1 MKPVRLPV
9 YLLLPLLAFSSAPA
23 VASAG
28 GRPAATNVSVAR
40 SHFLRGVELYRSGAY
55 DAALAEFSRAYES
68 APHYR
73 ILYNLAQIQAQRHDY
88 VASLELFR
96 KYMAQGAGEISEAR
110 AADVAR
116 EMAELTRR
124 IARLHVESNVDGAR
138 LFVNDA
144 PPVELPMAAPLLV
157 NAGIHRLRLEKPGY
171 LPGFRTITLT
181 GGDELSFSLDLSAEL
196 EMDEEEEAPLSAPP
210 DVVQAPPEAP
220 GQAALWASL
229 TATGVLTGAAV
240 TFGVLALGA
249 DNELDRQL
257 ADEAAPRGMVAGTR
271 ERVRTYATLTDVF
284 GVAAAAAL
292 GMSAYFFFSE
302 PSSEPEDEES
312 RLRAV
317 ITPRRAEVWWT
328 TEF

>member
-1 MKPVRLPV
+1 MKPV
-9 YLLLPLLAFSSAPA
+9 YLLVPVLVLSSARASASNEAHA
-23 VASAG
+23 VA
-28 GRPAATNVSVAR
+28 PNVLVAR

-55 DAALAEFSRAYES
+55 DAALAEFSRAHDS

-96 KYMAQGAGEISEAR
+96 QYLEQGAGEISEAR
-110 AADVAR
+110 AAEVAS

-138 LFVNDA
+138 LFVNDG
-144 PPVELPMAAPLLV
+144 PPVELPLPAPLLV

-171 LPGFRTITLT
+171 LPAFRTVTLT

-196 EMDEEEEAPLSAPP
+196 EMDEAPSLAALEPP
-210 DVVQAPPEAP
+210 QAPPEAP
-220 GQAALWASL
+220 AQTALWASL
-229 TATGVLTGAAV
+229 AATGVLTGAAV

-257 ADEAAPRGMVAGTR
+257 ADDTAPRGLVEGTR
-271 ERVRTYATLTDVF
+271 ERVRTYDLLTDAF
-284 GVAAAAAL
+284 GVAAATAL
-292 GMSAYFFFSE
+292 GVSAYFFFSA
-302 PSSEPEDEES
+302 PSAAPSDEDS

-317 ITPRRAEVWWT
+317 VTPRGAEMWWT
-328 TEF
+328 TAF

>member
-1 MKPVRLPV
+1 MKPLYVLVPV
-9 YLLLPLLAFSSAPA
+9 LLLSSARALASNDERP
-23 VASAG
+23 VA
-28 GRPAATNVSVAR
+28 PHVLVAR

-55 DAALAEFSRAYES
+55 DAALAEFSRAYDS

-96 KYMAQGAGEISEAR
+96 QYLEQGSAEISDAR
-110 AADVAR
+110 AAEVAS
-116 EMAELTRR
+116 EVAELTRR

-138 LFVNDA
+138 LFVNDG
-144 PPVELPMAAPLLV
+144 PPVELPLPAPLLV

-171 LPGFRTITLT
+171 LPAFRTVTLT

-196 EMDEEEEAPLSAPP
+196 EMDEAETPSPSVREPSLAPP
-210 DVVQAPPEAP
+210 KAPA
-220 GQAALWASL
+220 QTALWASL

-257 ADEAAPRGMVAGTR
+257 ADDMAPRGVVEGTR
-271 ERVRTYATLTDVF
+271 ERVRTYALLTDAF
-284 GVAAAAAL
+284 GVAAATAL
-292 GMSAYFFFSE
+292 GVSAYFFFSTPSDE
-302 PSSEPEDEES
+302 PAAEDS

-317 ITPRRAEVWWT
+317 VTPRGAEMWWT
-328 TEF
+328 TAF

>member
-1 MKPVRLPV
+1 MKPV
-9 YLLLPLLAFSSAPA
+9 YLLVPFLAFSSASA
-23 VASAG
+23 VASDD
-28 GRPAATNVSVAR
+28 GRAADPKVLTAR

-55 DAALAEFSRAYES
+55 DAALAEFSRAYDS

-96 KYMAQGAGEISEAR
+96 QYAEQGAAEISQAR
-110 AADVAR
+110 AAEVAG

-138 LFVNDA
+138 LFVNDG
-144 PPVELPMAAPLLV
+144 PPVELPLATPLLV

-171 LPGFRTITLT
+171 LPAFRTVTLT

-196 EMDEEEEAPLSAPP
+196 EMDEEEAPSP
-210 DVVQAPPEAP
+210 APPEVTQAP
-220 GQAALWASL
+220 LEAPAQTALWASL

-249 DNELDRQL
+249 NNELDRQL
-257 ADEAAPRGMVAGTR
+257 ADDTAPRGVVEGTR
-271 ERVRTYATLTDVF
+271 ERVRTYALLTDAF
-284 GVAAAAAL
+284 GIAAATAL
-292 GMSAYFFFSE
+292 GMSAYFFLSAPSAE
-302 PSSEPEDEES
+302 PAEEDS

-317 ITPRRAEVWWT
+317 ITPRRAEMWWT